1 MFPPPPTSVRI
12 LGKEKRSHTDTANQ
26 EGQEVNAELE
36 ATPQS
41 PELGGRNPRG
51 FWEAEERDHEVR
63 CSNNMRE
70 ARE

>member
-1 MFPPPPTSVRI
+1 MRI

-41 PELGGRNPRG
+41 LELGGRNPRG
-51 FWEAEERDHEVR
+51 FWEEAEERDHEVR

>member
-1 MFPPPPTSVRI
+1 MRI
-12 LGKEKRSHTDTANQ
+12 LGKEKRSHTDIANQ
-26 EGQEVNAELE
+26 EGQEVRVELE

-51 FWEAEERDHEVR
+51 FWEAEERNHEVR

-70 ARE
+70 VRE